1 MRTLVR
7 IGLAAV
13 LWVGLVA
20 LARPSVG
27 QEPEKKQP
35 AAGTVK
41 SRVKITLPQDD
52 AELLIEDKP
61 TKATGKSREFETPPI
76 DAGKSY
82 EYKFTAKWR
91 PNNYTVIVRNKTVTF
106 QAGDEVAV
114 DMTQDDP
121 NDRAEVRYVPT
132 PDDIVAQMV
141 QLAKIT
147 KDDVVFE
154 PGCGDARILIAA
166 VKGGARRGVGIDLD
180 QERVDES
187 TANVK
192 AAGLAD
198 KIEIRKGD
206 ALDIKD
212 LSDATLVMMYM
223 GNEFN
228 ALMRPILWRDLK
240 VGARVV
246 SHRFTFG
253 DWKPDQT
260 KKVTGDDGDEYE
272 LHIWTITE
280 EVKKKAGKAGNAK
293 GDEKK

>member
-13 LWVGLVA
+13 LGAGLIA
-20 LARPSVG
+20 LARPTVA
-27 QEPEKKQP
+27 QAPEKKQP

-41 SRVKITLPQDD
+41 SRIKVTLPQDD
-52 AELLIEDKP
+52 AELFIEDKA

-76 DAGKSY
+76 EAGKSY
-82 EYKFTAKWR
+82 EYKFTTKWR
-91 PNNYTVIVRNKTVTF
+91 PNNYTYITRNKTVTF
-106 QAGDEVAV
+106 KAGDEVAV

-121 NDRAEVRYVPT
+121 NDRAEIRYVPT

-141 QLAKIT
+141 KLAKIT

-154 PGCGDARILIAA
+154 PGCGDARILIAS
-166 VKGGARRGVGIDLD
+166 VKGGAKRGVGIDLD

-192 AAGLAD
+192 AAGLSD

-212 LSDATLVMMYM
+212 LSDATVVMMYM

-228 ALMRPILWRDLK
+228 GLMRPILWRDLK

-253 DWKPDQT
+253 DWKPDET

-280 EVKKKAGKAGNAK
+280 EVKKKAGKPAEPK
-293 GDEKK
+293 GTEKK